1 MIRLHSQMAAILL
14 AILLSFTS
22 FQSIAQS
29 HPPEEILKWESDIA
43 VFDSLNLIEY
53 SDAGTLLVTGSSSIR
68 MWDSI
73 HVDLAPYKVMQRGYG
88 GSKLTDFNYYVSR
101 IIKPEQFKAIVVF
114 IANDISGAEED
125 QSPKEMFQLFK
136 ALVKQIRTRNSGTPI
151 CWIETTPTPSRWHVN
166 NQAREANELIRSYCE
181 RNKDLHFIHTFD
193 HYLSPENLPDSTFFR
208 EDMLHMNR
216 KGYEQ
221 WAEIIKVSLEEAGI
235 KP

>member
-1 MIRLHSQMAAILL
+1 MIRLHSQMAALGL

-22 FQSIAQS
+22 FLSIAQS
-29 HPPEEILKWESDIA
+29 HPPEEILKWEKDIA
-43 VFDSLNLIEY
+43 VFDSLNLVEQ
-53 SDAGTLLVTGSSSIR
+53 SDAGTLVLTGSSSIR

-73 HVDLAPYKVMQRGYG
+73 HVDLAPYQVMQRGYG
-88 GSKLTDFNYYVSR
+88 GSKLTDFNYYAHR

-114 IANDISGAEED
+114 IANDIAGGEGD
-125 QSPKEMFQLFK
+125 RSPREMFQLFK

-166 NQAREANELIRSYCE
+166 DQARKANELIKAYCE
-181 RNKDLHFIHTFD
+181 RNDDLYFIATFD
-193 HYLSPENLPDSTFFR
+193 HYITPENLPDSTYFR

-216 KGYEQ
+216 EGYKQ
-221 WAEIIKVSLEEAGI
+221 WAEIIKASLEEAGI